1 MISKMADG
9 EESGSLDL
17 KDLREG
23 IEADSTK
30 GSEDNGTDISKD
42 WEDIRNSAL
51 SPLASSFSMEEKVR

>member
-30 GSEDNGTDISKD
+30 GSDDNGTDISKD
-42 WEDIRNSAL
+42 WEDIGNSAL
-51 SPLASSFSMEEKVR
+51 SPLASSVSMEEKVR